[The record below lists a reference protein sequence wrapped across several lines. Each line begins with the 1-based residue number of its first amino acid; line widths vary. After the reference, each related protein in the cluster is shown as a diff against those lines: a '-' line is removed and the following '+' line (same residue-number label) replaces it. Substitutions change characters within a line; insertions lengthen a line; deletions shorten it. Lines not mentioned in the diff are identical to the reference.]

1 VAENTLLFS
10 PGFFYNAP
18 DMAKRTDRSS
28 WQSAAEILGALLPH
42 LPIAGRMQEY
52 RVWEVWDEAV
62 GEAIARKARPTRIQH
77 GRLFV
82 TVSNSVWMQELQ
94 FSKARMKEAVNRKLG
109 EPVVKDIFFVVG
121 RVRDTVSRPTSP
133 PRRPLPPFNELQV
146 PALGRADLESA
157 FAALLAARRRR
168 LKEEPR
174 G

>member
-1 VAENTLLFS
+1 
-10 PGFFYNAP
+10 
-18 DMAKRTDRSS
+18 M
-28 WQSAAEILGALLPH
+28 
-42 LPIAGRMQEY
+42 
-52 RVWEVWDEAV
+52 WEVWDEAV

-94 FSKARMKEAVNRKLG
+94 FSKARMKDAVNRKLG

-121 RVRDTVSRPTSP
+121 RVRDTVSQPPSP

-146 PALGRADLESA
+146 PALGRSDLESA